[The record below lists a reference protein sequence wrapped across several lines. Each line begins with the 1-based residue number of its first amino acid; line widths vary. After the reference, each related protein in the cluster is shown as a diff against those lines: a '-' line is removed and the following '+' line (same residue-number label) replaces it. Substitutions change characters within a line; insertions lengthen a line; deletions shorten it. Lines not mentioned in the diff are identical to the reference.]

1 MNKKYKSSKKKQKPE
16 YSRHQHGIRLKKKYG
31 QHFLRDEKIIQDML
45 DAVKLSSTSS
55 IFEIGCGDGFLTQ
68 ALCKTDAARIRV
80 YEIDHEWAAYVR
92 ELIDDPRLEI
102 LETNILEVSPAAF
115 AEHAPWTILA
125 NLPYNITFPILRLL
139 VSLGDNLKEGV
150 VMIQEEVAQKLI
162 AQSGRGHGPIALYFQ
177 HVFDFTPLTRI
188 PPSAFVP
195 PPQVNSRL
203 IYLKP
208 RHDAPE
214 IPQEMEFWEF
224 VKRCFSQPRRTMRNN
239 LAVYPQYHAVLP
251 EDHNVRAEALGFDDF
266 LGMWKKYLANKL

>member
-1 MNKKYKSSKKKQKPE
+1 MNKKYKSSKKNEKPE

-31 QHFLRDEKIIQDML
+31 QHFLRDERIVQDML
-45 DAVKLSSTSS
+45 DAVTLSSTSS

-68 ALCKTDAARIRV
+68 ALCKTDAARVRV

-102 LETNILEVSPAAF
+102 LQTNILEVSPETF

-139 VSLGDNLKEGV
+139 VSLGENLKEGV
-150 VMIQEEVAQKLI
+150 VMVQEEVAQKLA
-162 AQSGRGHGPIALYFQ
+162 AQSGRGHGPISHYFQ
-177 HVFDFTPLTRI
+177 HVFEVKLLTRI

-203 IYLKP
+203 VYLKP
-208 RHDAPE
+208 RRNAPV
-214 IPQEMEFWEF
+214 IPQEGEFWEF
-224 VKRCFSQPRRTMRNN
+224 MKRCFSQPRRTLRNN
-239 LAVYPQYHAVLP
+239 LARYPQYLPYLP
-251 EDHNVRAEALGFDDF
+251 ENIRMRAEELSFDEF
-266 LGMWKKYLANKL
+266 LEIWKKYLASKL